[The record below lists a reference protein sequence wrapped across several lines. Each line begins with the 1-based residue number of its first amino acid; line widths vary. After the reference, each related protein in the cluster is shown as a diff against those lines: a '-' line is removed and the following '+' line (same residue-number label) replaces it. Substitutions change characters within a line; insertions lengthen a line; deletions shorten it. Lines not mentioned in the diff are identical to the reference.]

1 MAQPTFF
8 LKTVPLLDG
17 GDDVALVL
25 TPQAF
30 HNLVR
35 SFCLVS
41 TRCYMTLN
49 HNHKPTTLKP

>member
-35 SFCLVS
+35 IYVVYIYDIINIYIMILS
-41 TRCYMTLN
+41 
-49 HNHKPTTLKP
+49 